1 VTTAT
6 AQATRYV
13 RTSIVMRDCTVD
25 VQLPADTPVE
35 DVVFELIRY
44 LNSELVRQG
53 RDASWLRDIDARWS
67 LERFGRGQMD
77 EDSSL
82 WEQGVR
88 DGSRLW
94 LVKDARNEK
103 YPALIDDSAESVADY
118 QEEFPD
124 WRYEVDGVRFAIATL
139 GMIAGFI
146 ALAATYFV
154 GWAEP
159 DNTALRYPVVAALGL
174 IAILGV
180 AVAGV
185 VDKSKNTALTSCLVI
200 SGYMCAASAA
210 FLSIPRQPGMWH
222 VATTGAVVLVYGAV
236 AAAVSKSAATVHAAA
251 IVIALVPTVVL
262 VINAFYLSPPAVIA
276 AQVGTLALLVVLASR
291 LPLGLASVAPPYV
304 PAPGEPLAPNET
316 SISDVNR
323 GSSSR
328 EVIESVIN
336 QKPQNELAHRYQTG
350 ILFGASLLMVVSA
363 FISGFTV
370 DNTKWGVFVFWVGV
384 AVSVMN
390 RSRNYV
396 DRTAHIILLTA
407 SGLIMF
413 GYISSLMLSHP
424 YGNSEQI
431 LAAVLVTVFIALIG
445 SLWAIGQKK
454 LFSPTRRFHFEIV
467 ERIFYAVPVIVLG
480 IWLMEAYTK
489 VRNR

>member
-1 VTTAT
+1 
-6 AQATRYV
+6 
-13 RTSIVMRDCTVD
+13 
-25 VQLPADTPVE
+25 
-35 DVVFELIRY
+35 
-44 LNSELVRQG
+44 
-53 RDASWLRDIDARWS
+53 
-67 LERFGRGQMD
+67 
-77 EDSSL
+77 
-82 WEQGVR
+82 
-88 DGSRLW
+88 
-94 LVKDARNEK
+94 
-103 YPALIDDSAESVADY
+103 
-118 QEEFPD
+118 
-124 WRYEVDGVRFAIATL
+124 
-139 GMIAGFI
+139 MIAGFI

-276 AQVGTLALLVVLASR
+276 AQVGTLALLAVLASR
-291 LPLGLASVAPPYV
+291 LPLGLASV
-304 PAPGEPLAPNET
+304 
-316 SISDVNR
+316 
-323 GSSSR
+323 
-328 EVIESVIN
+328 ESVIN